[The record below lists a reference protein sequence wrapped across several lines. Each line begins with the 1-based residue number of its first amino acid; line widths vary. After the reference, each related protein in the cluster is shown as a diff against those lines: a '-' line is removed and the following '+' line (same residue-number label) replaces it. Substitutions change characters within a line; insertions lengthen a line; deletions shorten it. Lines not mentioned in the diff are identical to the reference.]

1 MVRELRWSLLKAS
14 TMICSPMPNATY
26 TCRCCLDKIIIDPDE
41 THTEDVLDLAI
52 KQHMTTCTTFRDK
65 TFYNLLTGCLYLE
78 QVLRNPPQEA
88 IEDDQDNLDNQ
99 EMMDDNDEGSILI
112 EIPQVNEYEELLMK
126 VGGLAS
132 QCQIAAEAIKSA

>member
-1 MVRELRWSLLKAS
+1 
-14 TMICSPMPNATY
+14 
-26 TCRCCLDKIIIDPDE
+26 
-41 THTEDVLDLAI
+41 
-52 KQHMTTCTTFRDK
+52 
-65 TFYNLLTGCLYLE
+65 LTGCLYLE

-132 QCQIAAEAIKSA
+132 